1 MHTTSFEVFV
11 IKRCI
16 FYYFFIKL
24 TMFLIFCSK
33 FASDGEI
40 NARLGWSLTYAL
52 PAVIQIVLWYFVGM
66 PQTTFHLV
74 ALVTFVGHFGKR
86 VLEVLFL
93 HKYSKKISVLGV
105 AEVRH

>member
-11 IKRCI
+11 S
-16 FYYFFIKL
+16 FIKL

-93 HKYSKKISVLGV
+93 HKYPKKISVLGV